1 MLQLKYAFDIQK
13 KSPSVFGT
21 KLLNFSFSCFY
32 FWFYRFLIIE
42 KYLLSMSTNILFDP
56 CFKLSV
62 ARRQNCK
69 LFRLKKNVAEKD
81 RFAIKIGMRSW
92 TENCLDIV
100 GWTKGEKKEL
110 AVSRM
115 CCYANIHFSIY
126 PYPFCSHSVCSL
138 HRVLS

>member
-1 MLQLKYAFDIQK
+1 MLQLKYVFDIPK

-32 FWFYRFLIIE
+32 FWFSRFLIIE

-56 CFKLSV
+56 WFKLSV
-62 ARRQNCK
+62 ARRQNSK
-69 LFRLKKNVAEKD
+69 LFRQKKNVAEKD

-100 GWTKGEKKEL
+100 GWTKRRKKNWQFPVC
-110 AVSRM
+110 AAM
-115 CCYANIHFSIY
+115 PIYTFQFTHIHFVVIRCVR
-126 PYPFCSHSVCSL
+126 FIEF
-138 HRVLS
+138 